1 MPNEAIDPAE
11 VVLDL
16 STPKSEP
23 PPEEI
28 DPAKVKIDPYFSPTK
43 KQFSRIREAF
53 TSDPLAVVEDEG
65 DRARLELE
73 SSRMPDPENFRKR
86 YALAAYYSQMQNS
99 DFKFVLA
106 NLDQFTAKYNNGKPQ
121 TVEAAYHDIAANLA
135 PQQKGELAQHG
146 HSLLSG
152 LARIPATLWNLH
164 AKASRWGLDLQTEI
178 LKPLMS
184 EEDYRW
190 NKDYAR
196 LSEDIQRG
204 VARNYEEIS
213 AEEAKKSGA
222 NPEFVTDLLAGRF
235 DQVSP
240 YDFTKAL
247 LQSAPDMSL
256 QLLIGMANPW
266 AVPAYVT
273 ATSGVNKA
281 YELEEN
287 HPEIQ
292 GTAKYTNI
300 GVTAV
305 TQGLLDLVTA
315 RIMGGGFSKE
325 QAAEAVKKGLL
336 KYLGKSFAEEAATES
351 AQQLGENLTD
361 LFTGVYGDIGGMSLD
376 EKMGHIF
383 RGVPE
388 SGFVGGMY
396 GPVFGYRGYRNLKA
410 MDQYRMQ
417 VRTRLEAERERILQK
432 DALTSVDMAT
442 LARINEKLD
451 AGNLNDL
458 ASVEFETEFRQEI
471 EGQQEEKPE
480 VQATPE
486 FREVERTAWDGA
498 TEEDIQQAVEA
509 GKHQR
514 LLQKLPHN
522 PQDTADAANDLMAAL
537 FPAFRLDIVNTTGE
551 LAPEVRARIE
561 AEGIDPAHVRAWVD
575 DSDTVH
581 LIAENV
587 RPSDVARTIGH
598 EVIGHKG
605 LRAVFG
611 EQFDNLL
618 DLVYRDHFEE
628 VAKLAETYHRDT
640 ETIENRRYLTE
651 EFLADCA
658 SAEMKP
664 KWWKELLQ
672 QIKMGLRKIPGLQNL
687 RFTDRDIEG
696 ALMRSARAMRRRDA
710 ENRSLGQ
717 SLRLLADDPES
728 GKAFPKRH
736 AGNYSEALNNLRSL
750 QGQTFVNAD
759 TGIEARLS
767 ANGVNK
773 LLSNKA
779 REKSNANGFTNEEH
793 FEAAANI
800 DRLFE
805 NAVLTETREDRKGSE
820 HIISIKRFSAPFYTG
835 KEFAE
840 AYITAKESIQHGHRI
855 YSLEL
860 EEIKKPSTVNQG
872 GRPDRHPRPADGTPS
887 DADAEWTKHNP
898 TTESYNSKL
907 LEKIEKSRQ
916 LLEKEGKKN
925 DSDIKFSV
933 KEASQEL
940 EQAIQQ
946 KFRSGNTSL
955 RQVAAGFKKI
965 DFEAG
970 TVNLDLGGGKYD
982 EGTRYLAEKGVKNL
996 VFDPVNRDSAH
1007 NRAIFE
1013 AVKNGEVDT
1022 VTCNNV
1028 LNVIGEAA
1036 ARDNVILQAAKAL
1049 RPDGTAYFTVYE
1061 GDGSGNGRQSQ
1072 ADSWQEHRKTTDY
1085 LDEVKKHFADVSI
1098 KNKVITAR
1106 KPITAGKLSAWFMD
1120 GGFENPIRFS
1130 IAPPPDSPEFKRW
1143 FGKSQMVDKDGK
1155 PRVFYHGTNRN
1166 FYTFKAD
1173 APQAHDRGFYG
1184 KGFYFDFWEGEAGYY
1199 GNRVIPVYL
1208 RVENPFDFE
1217 DMLTYKGGRVHY
1229 VGADSLCFLYNI
1241 AQKFPELEGK
1251 IAMPSKGEW
1260 INDELVTEAP
1270 LSFKEYIDLVEDTEK
1285 RLSIVDVHDRDRI
1298 EKHVHF
1304 DTQEFYEWN
1313 GKKRPEI
1320 RTIMR
1325 DVLRNDTPESRRE
1338 ILAASTFTALKEIYN
1353 IDSEYH
1359 PEGIMTRNPEIT
1371 EAIKQHG
1378 HDGIIQ
1384 SRDGDEVIV
1393 FSPTQIKSAT
1403 ENNGAYDPQNPD
1415 IRYSLSEYSE
1425 ADRNDIIAMLK
1436 PYAGIVLDRDGADY
1450 AKYLAAKGVDIP
1462 AEDARIFA
1470 LEATRENMKTAR
1482 ERAAKRRNDW
1492 LFENVPVWRDVV
1504 EAIGSEN
1511 FKIVPSLRFRDE
1523 EMSGTF
1529 IAKKK
1534 ETGMPSDE
1542 LAQAIARRTGRDPL
1556 DIEQEVMD
1564 FFRDLKKPDLYK
1576 MYSDWKKENVLG
1588 DREAEKQMRAE
1599 WEKQEQARV
1608 EDEVIQLL
1616 ERGTPV
1622 TAEWAAENRDV
1633 YRELYRQLFGG
1644 KEPPQNPGKAD
1655 LEAMNAAIRQEGGN
1669 AATFAQ
1675 AYRTAREKAY
1685 EEFAGK
1691 LRGFK
1696 DRVLAAKADAMK
1708 LQRDALSF
1716 AEKHLPKENR
1726 GEFARAIVKL
1736 MEVPSSPSAKYP
1748 EGRRAAEFRKIFEDI
1763 LNRGAEVRK
1772 EGAIAEIRE
1781 MLDAA
1786 KIKRNYK
1793 GIPTSVLPSEQAHVD
1808 RIRKIVSLDLPAVA
1822 NMIDFNNEQLSAL
1835 DADAEGNHKAEA
1847 LLEDNLLLT
1856 TFGNLD
1862 YQAPDKVEAAA
1873 KQLREL
1879 ISGGKA
1885 AFAEKLA
1892 ERKAY
1897 LDGLRKR
1904 MVEDAT
1910 FGKNSFADRGDARK
1924 HSDFMLKNES
1934 LGTLMRIASG
1944 RGIQEFDSTVG
1955 GELYRR
1961 IEDATQ
1967 AEQTQ
1972 LRRMQADLDKALRDI
1987 AGVDSMR
1994 KKGQFFRLLSEVA
2007 EHSGVHKTEYTRPIQ
2022 TGKHD
2027 YVFEEGRRQLVSKS
2041 IPIEDYEFEGKPR
2054 KGVRSLLRDIDNG
2067 KPVKT
2072 WAGIPLDETA
2082 VAFLRQQVADFDA
2095 GLKQSYEIFNDESDD
2110 ANFNRMLE
2118 EERSGGRAVIFGHN
2132 PEEISRTVE
2141 VPLSQGAAL
2150 QILLTWEQE
2159 HYRPNMK
2166 WNGWTE
2172 KSMEE
2177 LRAFLKPEV
2186 LQMGYWMRGEIAANK
2201 AALDA
2206 KVFDRYGAH
2215 LPENDNYFPAAFRG
2229 GRSRAVRPES
2239 ELGRGAGSLSIN
2251 PNFLI
2256 ARKFHL
2262 KPVDID
2268 ADAFS
2273 SFLGNQIEQH
2283 HFLAWADA
2291 LRDLKSVYGSAMVQ
2305 KAINDN
2311 FGRNVSDNLVERIET
2326 IARGGG
2332 RFSGDYAAR
2341 LLGRLYRHWVPAKIA
2356 LNPSS
2361 AIKQMFGTAAYMNHI
2376 PVTDFCRGLAQANF
2390 TNPEFRE
2397 FVKFARNT
2405 DYMKNRL
2412 SGGLDKD
2419 LQYLMNY
2426 TRDSKAYSPIS
2437 DTLLQVGTWQ
2447 TRWSDAWSTLHGGFA
2462 VYKYNLEQAKKAGM
2476 TGPEAHDAAIRAWMR
2491 STDETQQSGYLKDLN
2506 YFQSNQGA
2514 YRYLTA
2520 FLTNPIQ
2527 VMNLQLQTINE
2538 LRYGTDRKTAARKLA
2553 KQLFVNHLVIPS
2565 LMLFTSDM
2573 LRAGFNAADWWDETE
2588 FEDYLL
2594 AWCLGQY
2601 EAVFLFG
2608 KLASNIGGYALKK
2621 AAGHNAYG
2629 SDVLSALPLADDLQR
2644 DIDLAA
2650 RMMKQGELTE
2660 SDLFGALKALGDI
2673 GMAAGMADSRA
2684 GSVGAVLSAIG
2695 TQGKRVMKWIS
2706 GK

>member
-1 MPNEAIDPAE
+1 MPNEIDPVEVIFDFPAAE
-11 VVLDL
+11 NK
-16 STPKSEP
+16 TQREP
-23 PPEEI
+23 V
-28 DPAKVKIDPYFSPTK
+28 DPDKVKIDPFFSPTK

-53 TSDPLAVVEDEG
+53 TSDPLAVFENEG

-73 SSRMPDPENFRKR
+73 SNRMPDPENFRKR

-121 TVEAAYHDIAANLA
+121 TVEAAYHDIAAHLA
-135 PQQKGELAQHG
+135 PQQEGELAQHG

-204 VARNYEEIS
+204 VARNFEEIS
-213 AEEAKKSGA
+213 VEEAKKSGA

-292 GTAKYTNI
+292 GAAKYTNI

-361 LFTGVYGDIGGMSLD
+361 LFTGVYGDIGQMSLQ

-396 GPVFGYRGYRNLKA
+396 GPAFGYRGYRNLKA

-417 VRTRLEAERERILQK
+417 VQTRLEAERERILQK
-432 DALTSVDMAT
+432 DALTSVDMLT

-458 ASVEFETEFRQEI
+458 ASVEFETELRQEI
-471 EGQQEEKPE
+471 EGQQEEKPD

-486 FREVERTAWDGA
+486 FREVEAAAWDGA

-509 GKHQR
+509 RKNRETRQR
-514 LLQKLPHN
+514 LPHN
-522 PQDTADAANDLMAAL
+522 PQDTIDAASELMMQ

-551 LAPEVRARIE
+551 LAPEVRTKIE
-561 AEGIDPAHVRAWVD
+561 TEGIDPARVRAWVD

-581 LIAENV
+581 LVAENV

-618 DLVYRDHFEE
+618 DLVYRDHFDEI
-628 VAKLAETYHRDT
+628 AKLAETYHRDT
-640 ETIENRRYLTE
+640 ETIENQRYLTE

-658 SAEMKP
+658 NAEMKP

-710 ENRSLGQ
+710 ENRSLGA
-717 SLRLLADDPES
+717 SLRLLADDPEN

-736 AGNYSEALNNLRSL
+736 AGNYSEALNNLRSI
-750 QGQTFVNAD
+750 QGHSLINTD

-767 ANGVNK
+767 SNGVGK
-773 LLSNKA
+773 LLSSAA
-779 REKSNANGFTNEEH
+779 RDKSKANGFTDAQH
-793 FEAAANI
+793 FEAASNI

-805 NAVLTETREDRKGSE
+805 NAVLVEDREDRKGSAD
-820 HIISIKRFSAPFYTG
+820 IASIKRFSAPFFTNG
-835 KEFAE
+835 EFAE
-840 AYITAKESIQHGHRI
+840 AYMTVKEFVQHGHRI

-860 EEIKKPSTVNQG
+860 DEIKKPSEVIG
-872 GRPDRHPRPADGTPS
+872 GPSGQKPRPSDGNLPPT
-887 DADAEWTKHNP
+887 DADMTRQYP
-898 TTESYNSKL
+898 VDGSYNKL

-925 DSDIKFSV
+925 DSGMKFSV
-933 KEASQEL
+933 APVWTGAAADYDRPDLHYVGTGEGAQVYGWGLYGSSSEKVARWYARADAERKNRARILLDGKEPDPEWYD
-940 EQAIQQ
+940 
-946 KFRSGNTSL
+946 K
-955 RQVAAGFKKI
+955 
-965 DFEAG
+965 
-970 TVNLDLGGGKYD
+970 VNLSGEPTEFEIENTVLEDVRGRKGSIS
-982 EGTRYLAEKGVKNL
+982 GTLEYYRIQMN
-996 VFDPVNRDSAH
+996 
-1007 NRAIFE
+1007 
-1013 AVKNGEVDT
+1013 
-1022 VTCNNV
+1022 
-1028 LNVIGEAA
+1028 
-1036 ARDNVILQAAKAL
+1036 
-1049 RPDGTAYFTVYE
+1049 
-1061 GDGSGNGRQSQ
+1061 
-1072 ADSWQEHRKTTDY
+1072 
-1085 LDEVKKHFADVSI
+1085 
-1098 KNKVITAR
+1098 
-1106 KPITAGKLSAWFMD
+1106 KPITRR
-1120 GGFENPIRFS
+1120 ENPEFYRLCREWLEKNKDRISYIPENDDLSGRRNLYKQTFWTDKEENLLDWDENIPPEQARNILDTLRREYDDFNSPNGANLISRLNMAMPGEISEAEAAMLEIPAGRREPRSFS
-1130 IAPPPDSPEFKRW
+1130 GEEVYQALTDFLGSPKAASEFLYRA
-1143 FGKSQMVDKDGK
+1143 GIDGI
-1155 PRVFYHGTNRN
+1155 T
-1166 FYTFKAD
+1166 
-1173 APQAHDRGFYG
+1173 
-1184 KGFYFDFWEGEAGYY
+1184 
-1199 GNRVIPVYL
+1199 
-1208 RVENPFDFE
+1208 
-1217 DMLTYKGGRVHY
+1217 Y
-1229 VGADSLCFLYNI
+1229 VGDSSGVRNY
-1241 AQKFPELEGK
+1241 
-1251 IAMPSKGEW
+1251 
-1260 INDELVTEAP
+1260 VT
-1270 LSFKEYIDLVEDTEK
+1270 
-1285 RLSIVDVHDRDRI
+1285 
-1298 EKHVHF
+1298 
-1304 DTQEFYEWN
+1304 
-1313 GKKRPEI
+1313 
-1320 RTIMR
+1320 
-1325 DVLRNDTPESRRE
+1325 
-1338 ILAASTFTALKEIYN
+1338 
-1353 IDSEYH
+1353 
-1359 PEGIMTRNPEIT
+1359 
-1371 EAIKQHG
+1371 
-1378 HDGIIQ
+1378 
-1384 SRDGDEVIV
+1384 
-1393 FSPTQIKSAT
+1393 FSDQ
-1403 ENNGAYDPQNPD
+1403 D
-1415 IRYSLSEYSE
+1415 IRVDEHLRFALSGYSE

-1462 AEDARIFA
+1462 AEDARMFA
-1470 LEATRENMKTAR
+1470 LEATRENMKAAR
-1482 ERAAKRRNDW
+1482 ERGVKRRNDW

-1564 FFRDLKKPDLYK
+1564 FFRDLKKPDFYK

-1675 AYRTAREKAY
+1675 AYRAAREKAY
-1685 EEFAGK
+1685 EEFSGK
-1691 LRGFK
+1691 LREFK
-1696 DRVLAAKADAMK
+1696 EKVLAAKTDAMK

-1793 GIPTSVLPSEQAHVD
+1793 GIPTSVLPSEQARVD

-1835 DADAEGNHKAEA
+1835 DADAEGSHKAEA

-1924 HSDFMLKNES
+1924 HSDFILKNES

-1994 KKGQFFRLLSEVA
+1994 KKGQFFRLLSEVV

-2054 KGVRSLLRDIDNG
+2054 KGARSLLRDIDNG
-2067 KPVKT
+2067 KPVKA

-2186 LQMGYWMRGEIAANK
+2186 LRMGYWMRGEIAANK

-2239 ELGRGAGSLSIN
+2239 ELGRGTGSLSIN

-2283 HFLAWADA
+2283 HFLAWADT

-2361 AIKQMFGTAAYMNHI
+2361 AIKQMFGAAAYMNHI
-2376 PVTDFCRGLAQANF
+2376 PVSDFCRGLALANF

-2426 TRDSKAYSPIS
+2426 TRDSKAYSPLS
-2437 DTLLQVGTWQ
+2437 DALLQIGTWQ

-2462 VYKYNLEQAKKAGM
+2462 VYKYNLEQAKKVGM
-2476 TGPEAHDAAIRAWMR
+2476 SSPEAHDAAIRAWMR

-2621 AAGHNAYG
+2621 ATGHNAYG

>member
-1 MPNEAIDPAE
+1 MNTNDDLEIVEEIEPAKTDPAAPADE
-11 VVLDL
+11 YEIVEPM
-16 STPKSEP
+16 TEAEYETERRFPKQWKTAAP
-23 PPEEI
+23 T
-28 DPAKVKIDPYFSPTK
+28 PTK
-43 KQFSRIREAF
+43 KEFGLLREAF
-53 TSDPLAVVEDEG
+53 SGDPLSFID
-65 DRARLELE
+65 DPQLRADLDYSL
-73 SSRMPDPENFRKR
+73 SKFDNPEEEKKKL
-86 YALAAYYSQMQNS
+86 ALAAYFSNMRREDIRFNYG
-99 DFKFVLA
+99 
-106 NLDQFTAKYNNGKPQ
+106 NLDSLLEKYNNGKPQ
-121 TVEAAYHDIAANLA
+121 SVEQAYNEIAAVFNP
-135 PQQKGELAQHG
+135 PQESEGAKHG
-146 HSLLSG
+146 HSFLSG
-152 LARIPATLWNLH
+152 VAGQFADFWNSA
-164 AKASRWGLDLQTEI
+164 AKFNRMGLDLLTEI
-178 LKPLMS
+178 MSPLMS
-184 EEDYRW
+184 EEGYQW

-196 LSEDIQRG
+196 LAENIQRG
-204 VARNYEEIS
+204 YIAKGYENIA
-213 AEEAKKSGA
+213 AEEAKKSGMNQNFA
-222 NPEFVTDLLAGRF
+222 IDLLTGKYDR
-235 DQVSP
+235 VSP

-247 LQSAPDMSL
+247 LQASPGMVT

-292 GTAKYTNI
+292 GAAKYTNI

-361 LFTGVYGDIGGMSLD
+361 LFTGVYGDIGEMSLD

-417 VRTRLEAERERILQK
+417 ARTRLEAERERILQK
-432 DALTSVDMAT
+432 DALTSADMAT

-458 ASVEFETEFRQEI
+458 ASVEFETELRQEI

-509 GKHQR
+509 EKHRQ
-514 LLQKLPHN
+514 LLRKLPHN

-640 ETIENRRYLTE
+640 ETIENQRYLTE

-672 QIKMGLRKIPGLQNL
+672 KIRMGLRKIPGLQNL

-736 AGNYSEALNNLRSL
+736 AGNYNEALNNLRSL

-779 REKSNANGFTNEEH
+779 REKSYANGFTYAQH
-793 FEAAANI
+793 FEAVSNI

-805 NAVLTETREDRKGSE
+805 NAVLAEERADHKGSAD
-820 HIISIKRFSAPFYTG
+820 IASVKRFSAPFYTG
-835 KEFAE
+835 REFAE
-840 AYITAKESIQHGHRI
+840 AYLTVKEFVQHGHRI

-860 EEIKKPSTVNQG
+860 EEIKKPPAGKATG
-872 GRPDRHPRPADGTPS
+872 GSPDQTPRPSDGPPS
-887 DADAEWTKHNP
+887 DTDAEGTRHNP
-898 TTESYNSKL
+898 AAEGYNSKL

-925 DSDIKFSV
+925 DSGMKFSV
-933 KEASQEL
+933 APVWTGSAADYDRPDLHYIGTGEGAQVYGWGLYGSSSEKVARWYARTDAERKNRARILLDGKEPDPEWYDKADLSGEPTEFEIENTVLEDVRGRKGSISGTLEYYRIQMNKPTTARENPEFYRL
-940 EQAIQQ
+940 CREWLEKNKDRISYIPENDDLSGRRNLYRQTFFAGREENLLDWDENIPPEQARNILDALRREYDDFNSPDGVSLISRLNTAMPGEISEAEAAMLEIPAG
-946 KFRSGNTSL
+946 KREPRPFSGEEVYQALTDFLGSPK
-955 RQVAAGFKKI
+955 AAGEFLHRAGI
-965 DFEAG
+965 DGITYVGDSSGVRNYVAFSDRDIR
-970 TVNLDLGGGKYD
+970 VD
-982 EGTRYLAEKGVKNL
+982 E
-996 VFDPVNRDSAH
+996 H
-1007 NRAIFE
+1007 
-1013 AVKNGEVDT
+1013 
-1022 VTCNNV
+1022 
-1028 LNVIGEAA
+1028 
-1036 ARDNVILQAAKAL
+1036 
-1049 RPDGTAYFTVYE
+1049 
-1061 GDGSGNGRQSQ
+1061 
-1072 ADSWQEHRKTTDY
+1072 
-1085 LDEVKKHFADVSI
+1085 
-1098 KNKVITAR
+1098 
-1106 KPITAGKLSAWFMD
+1106 
-1120 GGFENPIRFS
+1120 IRFS
-1130 IAPPPDSPEFKRW
+1130 
-1143 FGKSQMVDKDGK
+1143 V
-1155 PRVFYHGTNRN
+1155 
-1166 FYTFKAD
+1166 
-1173 APQAHDRGFYG
+1173 
-1184 KGFYFDFWEGEAGYY
+1184 
-1199 GNRVIPVYL
+1199 
-1208 RVENPFDFE
+1208 
-1217 DMLTYKGGRVHY
+1217 
-1229 VGADSLCFLYNI
+1229 
-1241 AQKFPELEGK
+1241 AQ
-1251 IAMPSKGEW
+1251 
-1260 INDELVTEAP
+1260 
-1270 LSFKEYIDLVEDTEK
+1270 
-1285 RLSIVDVHDRDRI
+1285 
-1298 EKHVHF
+1298 
-1304 DTQEFYEWN
+1304 
-1313 GKKRPEI
+1313 
-1320 RTIMR
+1320 
-1325 DVLRNDTPESRRE
+1325 
-1338 ILAASTFTALKEIYN
+1338 
-1353 IDSEYH
+1353 
-1359 PEGIMTRNPEIT
+1359 
-1371 EAIKQHG
+1371 
-1378 HDGIIQ
+1378 
-1384 SRDGDEVIV
+1384 
-1393 FSPTQIKSAT
+1393 
-1403 ENNGAYDPQNPD
+1403 
-1415 IRYSLSEYSE
+1415 YSE
-1425 ADRNDIIAMLK
+1425 ADRDDIIAMLK
-1436 PYAGIVLDRDGADY
+1436 PYAGIMLDRDGADY
-1450 AKYLAAKGVDIP
+1450 AAYLAAKGVNIP

-1492 LFENVPVWRDVV
+1492 LYENIPVWQDVV
-1504 EAIGSEN
+1504 SVTGSEN
-1511 FKIVPSLRFRDE
+1511 FKIVPSMRFRDE

-1534 ETGMPSDE
+1534 ETGMLSDE
-1542 LAQAIARRTGRDPL
+1542 LAQAIARRSGRDPL

-1608 EDEVIQLL
+1608 EDEVIRLL
-1616 ERGTPV
+1616 ERGMPV

-1675 AYRTAREKAY
+1675 AYRAAREKAY

-1691 LRGFK
+1691 LREFK
-1696 DRVLAAKADAMK
+1696 EKVLAARTDAMK

-1748 EGRRAAEFRKIFEDI
+1748 EGRRAAEFRKIFENI
-1763 LNRGAEVRK
+1763 LARSAEVRK
-1772 EGAIAEIRE
+1772 VGAIADIRE

-1793 GIPTSVLPSEQAHVD
+1793 GIPTSVLPSEQARVD

-1835 DADAEGNHKAEA
+1835 DADTEGSHKAEA

-1994 KKGQFFRLLSEVA
+1994 KKGKFFRQLSEVV
-2007 EHSGVHKTEYTRPIQ
+2007 EHSGVHKTEYTRPIR

-2054 KGVRSLLRDIDNG
+2054 KGARSLLRDIDNG
-2067 KPVKT
+2067 KPVKS
-2072 WAGIPLDETA
+2072 WAGVPLDETA

-2118 EERSGGRAVIFGHN
+2118 EERHGGRAVIFGHN
-2132 PEEISRTVE
+2132 PDEISRTVE

-2186 LQMGYWMRGEIAANK
+2186 LKMGYWMRGEIAKNK

-2239 ELGRGAGSLSIN
+2239 EFGRGAGSLSIN

-2262 KPVDID
+2262 KPVDTD

-2376 PVTDFCRGLAQANF
+2376 PVSDFCRGLALANF

-2437 DTLLQVGTWQ
+2437 DTLLQIGTWQ

-2462 VYKYNLEQAKKAGM
+2462 VYKYNLEQAKKVGM
-2476 TGPEAHDAAIRAWMR
+2476 SSPEAHDAAIRAWMR

-2538 LRYGTDRKTAARKLA
+2538 LRYGSGRKTAARKLA

-2565 LMLFTSDM
+2565 LMLFTNDM
-2573 LRAGFNAADWWDETE
+2573 LRTGFNVADWWDEVE

>member
-1 MPNEAIDPAE
+1 MPNEIDPVEVIFDFPAAE
-11 VVLDL
+11 NK
-16 STPKSEP
+16 TQREP
-23 PPEEI
+23 VAP
-28 DPAKVKIDPYFSPTK
+28 DKVKIDPFFSPTK

-53 TSDPLAVVEDEG
+53 TSDPLAVFENEG

-121 TVEAAYHDIAANLA
+121 TVEAAYHDIAAHLA
-135 PQQKGELAQHG
+135 PQQEGELAQHG

-204 VARNYEEIS
+204 VARNFEEIS
-213 AEEAKKSGA
+213 VEEAKKSGA

-292 GTAKYTNI
+292 GAAKYTNI

-361 LFTGVYGDIGGMSLD
+361 LFTGVYGDIGEMSLD

-509 GKHQR
+509 GKHRQ
-514 LLQKLPHN
+514 LLRKLPHN

-561 AEGIDPAHVRAWVD
+561 AEGIDPARVRAWVD

-611 EQFDNLL
+611 QKFDDLL
-618 DLVYRDHFEE
+618 DLVYRDHFDEI
-628 VAKLAETYHRDT
+628 AKLSETYKRDT
-640 ETIENRRYLTE
+640 ETIENQRYLTE
-651 EFLADCA
+651 EYLADLA
-658 SAEMKP
+658 NAETKP

-672 QIKMGLRKIPGLQNL
+672 KIRMGLRKIPGLQNL

-696 ALMRSARAMRRRDA
+696 ALMRSARTMRRRDA

-717 SLRLLADDPES
+717 SLRLLADDPEN

-767 ANGVNK
+767 ATGINK

-779 REKSNANGFTNEEH
+779 REKSHVNGFTYAQH
-793 FEAAANI
+793 FEAVSNI

-805 NAVLTETREDRKGSE
+805 NAVLTEERGDRKGSAD
-820 HIISIKRFSAPFYTG
+820 IASIKRFSAPFYTG

-860 EEIKKPSTVNQG
+860 EEIKKPPTVKTG
-872 GRPDRHPRPADGTPS
+872 VRPDQPTRPADGTPS
-887 DADAEWTKHNP
+887 DADAEGTRHNP
-898 TTESYNSKL
+898 ATESYNSKL

-916 LLEKEGKKN
+916 LLEKEAKK
-925 DSDIKFSV
+925 SD
-933 KEASQEL
+933 
-940 EQAIQQ
+940 
-946 KFRSGNTSL
+946 
-955 RQVAAGFKKI
+955 
-965 DFEAG
+965 
-970 TVNLDLGGGKYD
+970 
-982 EGTRYLAEKGVKNL
+982 
-996 VFDPVNRDSAH
+996 
-1007 NRAIFE
+1007 
-1013 AVKNGEVDT
+1013 
-1022 VTCNNV
+1022 
-1028 LNVIGEAA
+1028 
-1036 ARDNVILQAAKAL
+1036 
-1049 RPDGTAYFTVYE
+1049 PD
-1061 GDGSGNGRQSQ
+1061 
-1072 ADSWQEHRKTTDY
+1072 
-1085 LDEVKKHFADVSI
+1085 
-1098 KNKVITAR
+1098 
-1106 KPITAGKLSAWFMD
+1106 
-1120 GGFENPIRFS
+1120 IRFS
-1130 IAPPPDSPEFKRW
+1130 IIGERGAANAENASMQLANLETARKMFDAGKRMSVIRRSTGW
-1143 FGKSQMVDKDGK
+1143 EKGADGK
-1155 PRVFYHGTNRN
+1155 WRTESRDNWSLSEKFAELETRPESGPLPLPEAIEQTELFRLYPELREVRVQVSDRIHGGSYNHGEKLITVGKTVTPKLVLIHEIQHAIQDLEGFSPGGTPEQFMDLPSLSAFEQYHRLAGEIEARNAEKRTPMPHEKKMQTLLAATEDVAPEDKLYLSRALSGEFDIRFAVNAKGETIFGIAGRPGNLTAREIIEDSSIGANTPVLTSEGSEVWGEITPGMAAAAPELGLEALPIKMLKGRHRGQHAGFGLAHVYEQHGAELEARGYDLAEYLTGIFSRPNQIYASKRGENIRLELVTKSMPRNIGVLELRKEDGFYSVVTAFPNDGNTYR
-1166 FYTFKAD
+1166 
-1173 APQAHDRGFYG
+1173 FYG
-1184 KGFYFDFWEGEAGYY
+1184 KKIWTYEGSAHTKSKQRAQSLEPLSGDQRLQPPLEDRGIQKSDRDGLPNSIITENGAAG
-1199 GNRVIPVYL
+1199 RISALP
-1208 RVENPFDFE
+1208 
-1217 DMLTYKGGRVHY
+1217 
-1229 VGADSLCFLYNI
+1229 ADSNI
-1241 AQKFPELEGK
+1241 
-1251 IAMPSKGEW
+1251 IPSGEK
-1260 INDELVTEAP
+1260 
-1270 LSFKEYIDLVEDTEK
+1270 S
-1285 RLSIVDVHDRDRI
+1285 S
-1298 EKHVHF
+1298 
-1304 DTQEFYEWN
+1304 
-1313 GKKRPEI
+1313 
-1320 RTIMR
+1320 
-1325 DVLRNDTPESRRE
+1325 
-1338 ILAASTFTALKEIYN
+1338 
-1353 IDSEYH
+1353 DS
-1359 PEGIMTRNPEIT
+1359 
-1371 EAIKQHG
+1371 
-1378 HDGIIQ
+1378 
-1384 SRDGDEVIV
+1384 GDESIR
-1393 FSPTQIKSAT
+1393 FSVAQ
-1403 ENNGAYDPQNPD
+1403 
-1415 IRYSLSEYSE
+1415 YSE
-1425 ADRNDIIAMLK
+1425 ADRDDIIAMLK
-1436 PYAGIVLDRDGADY
+1436 PYAGIMLDRDGADY
-1450 AKYLAAKGVDIP
+1450 AAYLAAKGVNIP

-1492 LFENVPVWRDVV
+1492 LYENVPVWQDVV
-1504 EAIGSEN
+1504 SVTGSEN
-1511 FKIVPSLRFRDE
+1511 FKIVPSMRFRDE

-1534 ETGMPSDE
+1534 ETGMLSDE
-1542 LAQAIARRTGRDPL
+1542 LAQAIARRSGRDPL

-1599 WEKQEQARV
+1599 WEKQNRARV
-1608 EDEVIQLL
+1608 EDEVIRLL

-1675 AYRTAREKAY
+1675 AYRAAREKAY

-1691 LRGFK
+1691 LREFK
-1696 DRVLAAKADAMK
+1696 EKVLAAKTDAMK

-1748 EGRRAAEFRKIFEDI
+1748 EGRRAAEFRKIFENI
-1763 LNRGAEVRK
+1763 LARSAEVRK

-1786 KIKRNYK
+1786 KIKRNYR
-1793 GIPTSVLPSEQAHVD
+1793 GIPTSVLPSEQARVD

-1835 DADAEGNHKAEA
+1835 DADAEGSHKAEA

-1994 KKGQFFRLLSEVA
+1994 KKGKFFRQLSEVV
-2007 EHSGVHKTEYTRPIQ
+2007 EHSGVHKTEYTRPIR
-2022 TGKHD
+2022 TGKET

-2054 KGVRSLLRDIDNG
+2054 KGARSLLRDIDNG
-2067 KPVKT
+2067 KPVKS
-2072 WAGIPLDETA
+2072 WAGVPLDETA

-2132 PEEISRTVE
+2132 PDEISRTVE

-2186 LQMGYWMRGEIAANK
+2186 LKMGYWMRGEIAKNK

-2239 ELGRGAGSLSIN
+2239 EFGRGAGSLSIN

-2390 TNPEFRE
+2390 ANPEFRE

-2594 AWCLGQY
+2594 AWCLGQF

-2621 AAGHNAYG
+2621 IAGHHAYG
-2629 SDVLSALPLADDLQR
+2629 SDVLSALPLANDLQR
-2644 DIDLAA
+2644 DIDLVA
-2650 RMMKQGELTE
+2650 RMMKQEELTE
-2660 SDLFGALKALGDI
+2660 SDLFGALKAIGDI
-2673 GMAAGMADSRA
+2673 SMAVGLADHRA
-2684 GSVGAVLSAIG
+2684 GSIGAVLSAVG
-2695 TQGKRVMKWIS
+2695 TQGKRVMKWIT
-2706 GK
+2706 GE

>member
-1 MPNEAIDPAE
+1 MPNEIDPVEVIFDFPAAE
-11 VVLDL
+11 NK
-16 STPKSEP
+16 TQREP
-23 PPEEI
+23 V
-28 DPAKVKIDPYFSPTK
+28 DPDKVKIDPFFSPTK

-53 TSDPLAVVEDEG
+53 TSDPLAVFENEG

-121 TVEAAYHDIAANLA
+121 TVEAAYHDIAAHLA
-135 PQQKGELAQHG
+135 PQQEGELAQHG

-204 VARNYEEIS
+204 VARNFEEIS
-213 AEEAKKSGA
+213 VEEAKKSGA

-292 GTAKYTNI
+292 GAAKYTNI

-361 LFTGVYGDIGGMSLD
+361 LFTGVYGDIGEMSLD

-417 VRTRLEAERERILQK
+417 ARTRLEAERERILQK
-432 DALTSVDMAT
+432 DALTSADMAT

-458 ASVEFETEFRQEI
+458 ASVEFETELRQEI

-640 ETIENRRYLTE
+640 ETIENQRYLTE

-736 AGNYSEALNNLRSL
+736 AGNYNEALNNLRSL

-779 REKSNANGFTNEEH
+779 REKSYANGFTYAQH
-793 FEAAANI
+793 FEAVSNI

-805 NAVLTETREDRKGSE
+805 NAVLAEERADHKGSAD
-820 HIISIKRFSAPFYTG
+820 IASVKRFSAPFYTG
-835 KEFAE
+835 REFAE
-840 AYITAKESIQHGHRI
+840 AYLTVKEFVQHGHRI

-860 EEIKKPSTVNQG
+860 EEIKKPPAGKATG
-872 GRPDRHPRPADGTPS
+872 GSPDQTPRPSDGPPS
-887 DADAEWTKHNP
+887 DTDAEGTRHNP
-898 TTESYNSKL
+898 AAEGYNSKL

-925 DSDIKFSV
+925 DSGMKFSV
-933 KEASQEL
+933 APVWTGSAADYDRPDLHYIGTGEGAQVYGWGLYGSSSEKVARWYARTDAERKNRARILLDGKEPDPEWYDKADLSGEPTEFEIENTVLEDVRGRKGSISGTLEYYRIQMNKPTTARENPEFYRL
-940 EQAIQQ
+940 CREWLEKNKDRISYIPENDDLSGRRNLYRQTFFAGREENLLDWDENIPPEQARNILD
-946 KFRSGNTSL
+946 TL
-955 RQVAAGFKKI
+955 RREYD
-965 DFEAG
+965 DFNSPNGANLISRLNMAMPGEISEA
-970 TVNLDLGGGKYD
+970 
-982 EGTRYLAEKGVKNL
+982 
-996 VFDPVNRDSAH
+996 
-1007 NRAIFE
+1007 
-1013 AVKNGEVDT
+1013 
-1022 VTCNNV
+1022 
-1028 LNVIGEAA
+1028 EAA
-1036 ARDNVILQAAKAL
+1036 MLEIPAGRREPRSFSGEEVYQALTDFLGSPKAASEFL
-1049 RPDGTAYFTVYE
+1049 YRAGIDG
-1061 GDGSGNGRQSQ
+1061 
-1072 ADSWQEHRKTTDY
+1072 
-1085 LDEVKKHFADVSI
+1085 
-1098 KNKVITAR
+1098 IT
-1106 KPITAGKLSAWFMD
+1106 
-1120 GGFENPIRFS
+1120 
-1130 IAPPPDSPEFKRW
+1130 
-1143 FGKSQMVDKDGK
+1143 
-1155 PRVFYHGTNRN
+1155 
-1166 FYTFKAD
+1166 
-1173 APQAHDRGFYG
+1173 
-1184 KGFYFDFWEGEAGYY
+1184 
-1199 GNRVIPVYL
+1199 
-1208 RVENPFDFE
+1208 
-1217 DMLTYKGGRVHY
+1217 Y
-1229 VGADSLCFLYNI
+1229 VGDSSGVRNY
-1241 AQKFPELEGK
+1241 
-1251 IAMPSKGEW
+1251 
-1260 INDELVTEAP
+1260 VT
-1270 LSFKEYIDLVEDTEK
+1270 
-1285 RLSIVDVHDRDRI
+1285 
-1298 EKHVHF
+1298 
-1304 DTQEFYEWN
+1304 
-1313 GKKRPEI
+1313 
-1320 RTIMR
+1320 
-1325 DVLRNDTPESRRE
+1325 
-1338 ILAASTFTALKEIYN
+1338 
-1353 IDSEYH
+1353 
-1359 PEGIMTRNPEIT
+1359 
-1371 EAIKQHG
+1371 
-1378 HDGIIQ
+1378 
-1384 SRDGDEVIV
+1384 
-1393 FSPTQIKSAT
+1393 FSDQ
-1403 ENNGAYDPQNPD
+1403 D
-1415 IRYSLSEYSE
+1415 IRVDEHLRFALSGYSE

-1462 AEDARIFA
+1462 AEDARMFA

-1492 LFENVPVWRDVV
+1492 LYENVPVWQDVV
-1504 EAIGSEN
+1504 SVTGSEN
-1511 FKIVPSLRFRDE
+1511 FKIVPSMRFRDE

-1534 ETGMPSDE
+1534 ETGMLSDE
-1542 LAQAIARRTGRDPL
+1542 LAQAIARRSGRDPL

-1599 WEKQEQARV
+1599 WEKQNRARV
-1608 EDEVIQLL
+1608 EDEVIRLL

-1675 AYRTAREKAY
+1675 AYRAAREKAY

-1691 LRGFK
+1691 LREFK
-1696 DRVLAAKADAMK
+1696 EKVLAAKTDAMK

-1748 EGRRAAEFRKIFEDI
+1748 EGRRAAEFRKIFENI
-1763 LNRGAEVRK
+1763 LARSAEVRK

-1786 KIKRNYK
+1786 KIKRNYR
-1793 GIPTSVLPSEQAHVD
+1793 GIPTSVLPSEQARVD

-1835 DADAEGNHKAEA
+1835 DADTEGSHKAEA

-1994 KKGQFFRLLSEVA
+1994 KKGKFFRQLSEVV
-2007 EHSGVHKTEYTRPIQ
+2007 EHSGVHKTEYTRPIR

-2054 KGVRSLLRDIDNG
+2054 KGARSLLRDIDNG
-2067 KPVKT
+2067 KPVKS
-2072 WAGIPLDETA
+2072 WAGVPLDETA

-2118 EERSGGRAVIFGHN
+2118 EERHGGRAVIFGHN
-2132 PEEISRTVE
+2132 PDEISRTVE

-2186 LQMGYWMRGEIAANK
+2186 LKMGYWMRGEIAKNK

-2229 GRSRAVRPES
+2229 GQSRAVRPES

-2262 KPVDID
+2262 KPVDTD

-2361 AIKQMFGTAAYMNHI
+2361 AIKQMFGAAAYMNHI
-2376 PVTDFCRGLAQANF
+2376 PVSDFCRGLALANF

-2412 SGGLDKD
+2412 AGGLDKD

-2426 TRDSKAYSPIS
+2426 TRDSKAYSPLS
-2437 DTLLQVGTWQ
+2437 DALLQIGTWQ
-2447 TRWSDAWSTLHGGFA
+2447 TCWSDAWSTLHGGFT

-2476 TGPEAHDAAIRAWMR
+2476 SGPEAHDAAVRAWMR

-2538 LRYGTDRKTAARKLA
+2538 LRYGSDRKAAARKLA

-2565 LMLFTSDM
+2565 LMLFTNDM
-2573 LRAGFNAADWWDETE
+2573 LRAGFNVADWWDEVE

-2660 SDLFGALKALGDI
+2660 SDLFGALKAIGDI

-2695 TQGKRVMKWIS
+2695 TQGKRVMKWIT
-2706 GK
+2706 GE

>member
-86 YALAAYYSQMQNS
+86 YALAAYYSRMQNS

-106 NLDQFTAKYNNGKPQ
+106 NLDQFTAKYNDGKPQ
-121 TVEAAYHDIAANLA
+121 TVEAAYNDIAQLLNPPQPGEGGTAEVLKAGGSRLMQTLSNLFWTYLEGQALYESYNSRGKYGAKEREGIVETVDELRGESAGYYKDIADRNTEAALDADWFSRWNKGRWLVNAGKFLAIQA
-135 PQQKGELAQHG
+135 PTQAAQLAAAYYTGPLGFTALIGSSSGIDKYYDLKWDNPDLPEDQRLKNAAFTGFINSGFAWLTAGIVKGKIPVLN
-146 HSLLSG
+146 
-152 LARIPATLWNLH
+152 RIQIRGE
-164 AKASRWGLDLQTEI
+164 AKASVLYFL
-178 LKPLMS
+178 
-184 EEDYRW
+184 
-190 NKDYAR
+190 
-196 LSEDIQRG
+196 
-204 VARNYEEIS
+204 
-213 AEEAKKSGA
+213 EATGIEASQ
-222 NPEFVTDLLAGRF
+222 EFVEQMAENITDL
-235 DQVSP
+235 
-240 YDFTKAL
+240 
-247 LQSAPDMSL
+247 
-256 QLLIGMANPW
+256 
-266 AVPAYVT
+266 
-273 ATSGVNKA
+273 
-281 YELEEN
+281 
-287 HPEIQ
+287 H
-292 GTAKYTNI
+292 
-300 GVTAV
+300 
-305 TQGLLDLVTA
+305 
-315 RIMGGGFSKE
+315 
-325 QAAEAVKKGLL
+325 
-336 KYLGKSFAEEAATES
+336 
-351 AQQLGENLTD
+351 
-361 LFTGVYGDIGGMSLD
+361 TGVYGDI
-376 EKMGHIF
+376 EKMS
-383 RGVPE
+383 PE
-388 SGFVGGMY
+388 EYRRNLWNGCGESALAGGSFGFAGAGM
-396 GPVFGYRGYRNLKA
+396 GYRNFRTQHRSSMQA
-410 MDQYRMQ
+410 MNSLQ
-417 VRTRLEAERERILQK
+417 AER
-432 DALTSVDMAT
+432 T
-442 LARINEKLD
+442 
-451 AGNLNDL
+451 
-458 ASVEFETEFRQEI
+458 
-471 EGQQEEKPE
+471 
-480 VQATPE
+480 
-486 FREVERTAWDGA
+486 
-498 TEEDIQQAVEA
+498 
-509 GKHQR
+509 R
-514 LLQKLPHN
+514 LLQKENLSDTEVAELQQVETALDSGNINDLAETAQAVARLEQERQQSAREAEAELTDEERTQREAEAAEMDYTLRKQLPHN
-522 PQDTADAANDLMAAL
+522 PQDTIDTANELMAQ

-551 LAPEVRARIE
+551 LAPEVRAKIE
-561 AEGIDPAHVRAWVD
+561 TEGIDPARVRAWVD

-581 LIAENV
+581 LVAENV

-628 VAKLAETYHRDT
+628 VTKLAETYHRDT
-640 ETIENRRYLTE
+640 ETIENQRYLTE

-658 SAEMKP
+658 NAEMKP

-672 QIKMGLRKIPGLQNL
+672 QIKMGLRKIPYLRNL

-696 ALMRSARAMRRRDA
+696 ALMRSARAMRRGNRTVGPDEIRFAAALRRKGAPNAA
-710 ENRSLGQ
+710 ENPGQ
-717 SLRLLADDPES
+717 LRDGNVPHKKGFPESAGLPGERFYADYEFLYGKHPEYFDDVEHVRAAVEFVLNDPEPAGTIGENLAFVRADES
-728 GKAFPKRH
+728 TGKYFRIEVKPALTAKRH
-736 AGNYSEALNNLRSL
+736 HIRSVHELTAEQYLKAKSATPPGTTTVTKPTHRQASKVSDFLRY
-750 QGQTFVNAD
+750 
-759 TGIEARLS
+759 
-767 ANGVNK
+767 
-773 LLSNKA
+773 
-779 REKSNANGFTNEEH
+779 
-793 FEAAANI
+793 NI
-800 DRLFE
+800 D
-805 NAVLTETREDRKGSE
+805 
-820 HIISIKRFSAPFYTG
+820 
-835 KEFAE
+835 
-840 AYITAKESIQHGHRI
+840 
-855 YSLEL
+855 
-860 EEIKKPSTVNQG
+860 
-872 GRPDRHPRPADGTPS
+872 
-887 DADAEWTKHNP
+887 
-898 TTESYNSKL
+898 
-907 LEKIEKSRQ
+907 
-916 LLEKEGKKN
+916 
-925 DSDIKFSV
+925 DSGVDIKP
-933 KEASQEL
+933 EPGENQE
-940 EQAIQQ
+940 
-946 KFRSGNTSL
+946 NH
-955 RQVAAGFKKI
+955 
-965 DFEAG
+965 D
-970 TVNLDLGGGKYD
+970 
-982 EGTRYLAEKGVKNL
+982 
-996 VFDPVNRDSAH
+996 
-1007 NRAIFE
+1007 
-1013 AVKNGEVDT
+1013 
-1022 VTCNNV
+1022 
-1028 LNVIGEAA
+1028 
-1036 ARDNVILQAAKAL
+1036 
-1049 RPDGTAYFTVYE
+1049 
-1061 GDGSGNGRQSQ
+1061 
-1072 ADSWQEHRKTTDY
+1072 
-1085 LDEVKKHFADVSI
+1085 
-1098 KNKVITAR
+1098 
-1106 KPITAGKLSAWFMD
+1106 
-1120 GGFENPIRFS
+1120 IRFS
-1130 IAPPPDSPEFKRW
+1130 LAAERLAGEPVASVPARAIQSGDGRSAIEVAMEWVRGHFTAPVQTEIGEVTVDPVAVKQSLSHSMYQNKLDAIQAVGDVLEHGAYLGSAP
-1143 FGKSQMVDKDGK
+1143 DKDGK
-1155 PRVFYHGTNRN
+1155 PLVNHYF
-1166 FYTFKAD
+1166 A
-1173 APQAHDRGFYG
+1173 APVQIG
-1184 KGFYFDFWEGEAGYY
+1184 
-1199 GNRVIPVYL
+1199 GNRKIVFVRTRQAEGRPNRFYVHE
-1208 RVENPFDFE
+1208 VFTE
-1217 DMLTYKGGRVHY
+1217 D
-1229 VGADSLCFLYNI
+1229 
-1241 AQKFPELEGK
+1241 E
-1251 IAMPSKGEW
+1251 
-1260 INDELVTEAP
+1260 
-1270 LSFKEYIDLVEDTEK
+1270 
-1285 RLSIVDVHDRDRI
+1285 I
-1298 EKHVHF
+1298 EKLGSRQT
-1304 DTQEFYEWN
+1304 DATSGKPDRLYRNASEFYRN
-1313 GKKRPEI
+1313 IIASVMNIKPE
-1320 RTIMR
+1320 
-1325 DVLRNDTPESRRE
+1325 P
-1338 ILAASTFTALKEIYN
+1338 
-1353 IDSEYH
+1353 
-1359 PEGIMTRNPEIT
+1359 G
-1371 EAIKQHG
+1371 
-1378 HDGIIQ
+1378 
-1384 SRDGDEVIV
+1384 
-1393 FSPTQIKSAT
+1393 
-1403 ENNGAYDPQNPD
+1403 ENQENPD

-1450 AKYLAAKGVDIP
+1450 AKYLAAKGVDIS
-1462 AEDARIFA
+1462 ATDARMFA
-1470 LEATRENMKTAR
+1470 LEATRENMKAAR
-1482 ERAAKRRNDW
+1482 EKATKRRNDW

-1511 FKIVPSLRFRDE
+1511 FKIVPSMRFRDE

-1599 WEKQEQARV
+1599 WEKQSRARV
-1608 EDEVIQLL
+1608 EDEVIRLL

-1675 AYRTAREKAY
+1675 AYRAAREKAY

-1691 LRGFK
+1691 LREFK
-1696 DRVLAAKADAMK
+1696 EKVLAAKTDAMK

-1748 EGRRAAEFRKIFEDI
+1748 EGRRAAEFRKIFGDI

-1772 EGAIAEIRE
+1772 EGAIADIRE

-1793 GIPTSVLPSEQAHVD
+1793 GIPTSVLPSEQARVD

-1835 DADAEGNHKAEA
+1835 DADAEGSHKAEA

-1994 KKGQFFRLLSEVA
+1994 KKGQFFRLLSEVV

-2054 KGVRSLLRDIDNG
+2054 KGARSLLRDIDNAMLRQG
-2067 KPVKT
+2067 GRGNSPGGVSSEAHT
-2072 WAGIPLDETA
+2072 PLPGSGTLPPLDETA

-2186 LQMGYWMRGEIAANK
+2186 LRMGYWMRGEIAANK

-2239 ELGRGAGSLSIN
+2239 ELGRGTGSLSIN

-2283 HFLAWADA
+2283 HFLAWADT

-2361 AIKQMFGTAAYMNHI
+2361 AIKQMFGAAAYMNHI
-2376 PVTDFCRGLAQANF
+2376 PVSDFCRGLAQANF
-2390 TNPEFRE
+2390 ANPEFRE

-2412 SGGLDKD
+2412 AGGLDKD

-2426 TRDSKAYSPIS
+2426 TRDSKAYSPLS
-2437 DTLLQVGTWQ
+2437 DALLQIGTWQ
-2447 TRWSDAWSTLHGGFA
+2447 TCWSDAWSTLHGGFT

-2476 TGPEAHDAAIRAWMR
+2476 SGPEAHDAAVRAWMR

-2538 LRYGTDRKTAARKLA
+2538 LRYGSDRKAAARKLA

-2565 LMLFTSDM
+2565 LMLFTNDM
-2573 LRAGFNAADWWDETE
+2573 LRAGFNVADWWDEVE

-2660 SDLFGALKALGDI
+2660 SDLFGALKAIGDI

>member
-1 MPNEAIDPAE
+1 MSNEPIDPDK
-11 VVLDL
+11 VILDL
-16 STPKSEP
+16 SAPEKNTQLEP
-23 PPEEI
+23 I
-28 DPAKVKIDPYFSPTK
+28 DPDKVKIDPFFSPTK
-43 KQFSRIREAF
+43 KQFARIREAF
-53 TSDPLAVVEDEG
+53 TSDPLAVFENES

-106 NLDQFTAKYNNGKPQ
+106 NLDQFTTKYNDGKPQ
-121 TVEAAYHDIAANLA
+121 TVEAAYNDIAQLLNPPQPGEGGAAEVGKAMGGGLMEQASNLFFTLLKVAAND
-135 PQQKGELAQHG
+135 PQQDVVNKLLLNDQQKKAYDAGVQGFNEGLEQLHEESAGYYKDIADRSTEAALEPEWFSRWNNGRWLVNAGKFLAIQAPTQAAQLAAAYYTGPLGFTALVGSSSGIDKYYDLKWETPELPKEQRLKNAALTGFINSGFAWLTAGIVKGKIPVLN
-146 HSLLSG
+146 
-152 LARIPATLWNLH
+152 RIQIQGE
-164 AKASRWGLDLQTEI
+164 AKASVFYFL
-178 LKPLMS
+178 
-184 EEDYRW
+184 
-190 NKDYAR
+190 
-196 LSEDIQRG
+196 
-204 VARNYEEIS
+204 
-213 AEEAKKSGA
+213 EATGIEASQ
-222 NPEFVTDLLAGRF
+222 EFVEQMAENIADL
-235 DQVSP
+235 
-240 YDFTKAL
+240 
-247 LQSAPDMSL
+247 
-256 QLLIGMANPW
+256 
-266 AVPAYVT
+266 
-273 ATSGVNKA
+273 
-281 YELEEN
+281 
-287 HPEIQ
+287 H
-292 GTAKYTNI
+292 
-300 GVTAV
+300 
-305 TQGLLDLVTA
+305 
-315 RIMGGGFSKE
+315 
-325 QAAEAVKKGLL
+325 
-336 KYLGKSFAEEAATES
+336 
-351 AQQLGENLTD
+351 
-361 LFTGVYGDIGGMSLD
+361 TGVYGDA
-376 EKMGHIF
+376 EKMSPEEYRKHLWNGCGESVLAGGAF
-383 RGVPE
+383 GLGGAGV
-388 SGFVGGMY
+388 
-396 GPVFGYRGYRNLKA
+396 GYRSFRAQHKNN
-410 MDQYRMQ
+410 MQ
-417 VRTRLEAERERILQK
+417 IVNSLQAER
-432 DALTSVDMAT
+432 T
-442 LARINEKLD
+442 
-451 AGNLNDL
+451 
-458 ASVEFETEFRQEI
+458 
-471 EGQQEEKPE
+471 
-480 VQATPE
+480 
-486 FREVERTAWDGA
+486 
-498 TEEDIQQAVEA
+498 
-509 GKHQR
+509 R
-514 LLQKLPHN
+514 LLQKENPTDTEIMELRRVETALDSGNINDLAETAQAVAYLERERQQAAQEAESELTDDERVQREAEAAEMDYALRQQLPHN
-522 PQDTADAANDLMAAL
+522 PQDTADAANDLMATL

-561 AEGIDPAHVRAWVD
+561 AEGIDPARVRAWVD
-575 DSDTVH
+575 DSDTIH

-587 RPSDVARTIGH
+587 RPSDVARAIGH

-611 EQFDNLL
+611 QKFDDLL
-618 DLVYRDHFEE
+618 DLVYRDHFDEI
-628 VAKLAETYHRDT
+628 ARLAETYHRDT
-640 ETIENRRYLTE
+640 ETIENQRYLTE

-672 QIKMGLRKIPGLQNL
+672 KIRMGLRKIPGLQNL

-736 AGNYSEALNNLRSL
+736 AGNYNEALNNLRSL

-779 REKSNANGFTNEEH
+779 REKSYANGFTYAQH
-793 FEAAANI
+793 FEAVSNI

-805 NAVLTETREDRKGSE
+805 NAVLAEERADHKGSAD
-820 HIISIKRFSAPFYTG
+820 IASVKRFSAPFYTG
-835 KEFAE
+835 REFAE
-840 AYITAKESIQHGHRI
+840 AYLTVKEFVQHGHRI

-860 EEIKKPSTVNQG
+860 EEIKKPPAGKATG
-872 GRPDRHPRPADGTPS
+872 GSPDQTPRPSDGPPS
-887 DADAEWTKHNP
+887 DTDAEGTRHNP
-898 TTESYNSKL
+898 AAEGYNSKL

-925 DSDIKFSV
+925 DSGMKFSV
-933 KEASQEL
+933 APVWTGSAADYDRPDLHYIGTGEGAQVYGWGLYGSSSEKVARWYARTDTERKNRARILLDGKEPDPEWYDKADLSGEPTEFEIENTVLEDVRGRKGSISGTLEYYRIQMNKPTTARENPEFYRL
-940 EQAIQQ
+940 CREWLEKNKDRISYIPENDDLSGRRNLYRQTFFAGREENLLDWDENIPPEQARNILDALRREYDDFNSPDGASLISRLSMAMPGEVSEAEAAMLEIPAG
-946 KFRSGNTSL
+946 KREPRPFSGEEVYQALTDFLGSPK
-955 RQVAAGFKKI
+955 AAGEFLYRAGI
-965 DFEAG
+965 DGITYVGDSSGVRNYVAFSDRDIR
-970 TVNLDLGGGKYD
+970 VD
-982 EGTRYLAEKGVKNL
+982 E
-996 VFDPVNRDSAH
+996 H
-1007 NRAIFE
+1007 
-1013 AVKNGEVDT
+1013 
-1022 VTCNNV
+1022 
-1028 LNVIGEAA
+1028 
-1036 ARDNVILQAAKAL
+1036 
-1049 RPDGTAYFTVYE
+1049 
-1061 GDGSGNGRQSQ
+1061 
-1072 ADSWQEHRKTTDY
+1072 
-1085 LDEVKKHFADVSI
+1085 
-1098 KNKVITAR
+1098 
-1106 KPITAGKLSAWFMD
+1106 
-1120 GGFENPIRFS
+1120 IRFS
-1130 IAPPPDSPEFKRW
+1130 
-1143 FGKSQMVDKDGK
+1143 V
-1155 PRVFYHGTNRN
+1155 
-1166 FYTFKAD
+1166 
-1173 APQAHDRGFYG
+1173 
-1184 KGFYFDFWEGEAGYY
+1184 
-1199 GNRVIPVYL
+1199 
-1208 RVENPFDFE
+1208 
-1217 DMLTYKGGRVHY
+1217 
-1229 VGADSLCFLYNI
+1229 
-1241 AQKFPELEGK
+1241 AQ
-1251 IAMPSKGEW
+1251 
-1260 INDELVTEAP
+1260 
-1270 LSFKEYIDLVEDTEK
+1270 
-1285 RLSIVDVHDRDRI
+1285 
-1298 EKHVHF
+1298 
-1304 DTQEFYEWN
+1304 
-1313 GKKRPEI
+1313 
-1320 RTIMR
+1320 
-1325 DVLRNDTPESRRE
+1325 
-1338 ILAASTFTALKEIYN
+1338 
-1353 IDSEYH
+1353 
-1359 PEGIMTRNPEIT
+1359 
-1371 EAIKQHG
+1371 
-1378 HDGIIQ
+1378 
-1384 SRDGDEVIV
+1384 
-1393 FSPTQIKSAT
+1393 
-1403 ENNGAYDPQNPD
+1403 
-1415 IRYSLSEYSE
+1415 YSE
-1425 ADRNDIIAMLK
+1425 ADRDDIIAMLK
-1436 PYAGIVLDRDGADY
+1436 PYAGIMLDRDGADY
-1450 AKYLAAKGVDIP
+1450 AAYLAAKGVNIP

-1492 LFENVPVWRDVV
+1492 LYENVPVWQDVV
-1504 EAIGSEN
+1504 SVTGSEN
-1511 FKIVPSLRFRDE
+1511 FKIVPSMRFRDE

-1534 ETGMPSDE
+1534 ETGMLSDE
-1542 LAQAIARRTGRDPL
+1542 LAQAIARRSGRDPL

-1599 WEKQEQARV
+1599 WEKQNRARV
-1608 EDEVIQLL
+1608 EDEVIRLL

-1675 AYRTAREKAY
+1675 AYRAAREKAY

-1691 LRGFK
+1691 LREFK
-1696 DRVLAAKADAMK
+1696 EKVLAAKTDAMK

-1748 EGRRAAEFRKIFEDI
+1748 EGRRAAEFRKIFENI
-1763 LNRGAEVRK
+1763 LARSAEVRK

-1793 GIPTSVLPSEQAHVD
+1793 GIPTSVLPSEQARVD

-1835 DADAEGNHKAEA
+1835 DADAEGSHKAEA

-1994 KKGQFFRLLSEVA
+1994 KKGKFFRQLSEVV
-2007 EHSGVHKTEYTRPIQ
+2007 EHSGVHKTEYTRPIR

-2054 KGVRSLLRDIDNG
+2054 KGARSLLRDIDNG
-2067 KPVKT
+2067 KPVKS
-2072 WAGIPLDETA
+2072 WAGVPLDETA

-2132 PEEISRTVE
+2132 PDEISRTVE

-2186 LQMGYWMRGEIAANK
+2186 LKMGYWMRGEIAKNK

-2215 LPENDNYFPAAFRG
+2215 LPENDNYFPAKFRDQK
-2229 GRSRAVRPES
+2229 RQVES
-2239 ELGRGAGSLSIN
+2239 ELGRKTGSLSIN

-2283 HFLAWADA
+2283 HFLAWGDA

-2332 RFSGDYAAR
+2332 RFSGDYTAR

-2376 PVTDFCRGLAQANF
+2376 PVADFCRGLAQANF

-2437 DTLLQVGTWQ
+2437 DTLLQIGTWQ

-2476 TGPEAHDAAIRAWMR
+2476 SSPEAHDAAIRAWMR

-2538 LRYGTDRKTAARKLA
+2538 LRYGSDRKTAARKLA

-2565 LMLFTSDM
+2565 LMLFTNDI
-2573 LRAGFNAADWWDETE
+2573 LRTGFNAADWWDETE

-2594 AWCLGQY
+2594 AWCLGQF
-2601 EAVFLFG
+2601 EAVFLVG
-2608 KLASNIGGYALKK
+2608 KTVTAIYDAWIKK
-2621 AAGHNAYG
+2621 EGWGAGI
-2629 SDVLSALPLADDLQR
+2629 SALPLLDDIRR
-2644 DIDLAA
+2644 DSSIFGKFTDGDITA
-2650 RMMKQGELTE
+2650 
-2660 SDLFGALKALGDI
+2660 SDLMDGLKALGDI

>member
-1 MPNEAIDPAE
+1 MPNEAIDPAKVE
-11 VVLDL
+11 LDFVAPANE
-16 STPKSEP
+16 SQTEM
-23 PPEEI
+23 I
-28 DPAKVKIDPYFSPTK
+28 DPDKVKIDPFFSPTK

-53 TSDPLAVVEDEG
+53 TSDPLAVFENEG

-121 TVEAAYHDIAANLA
+121 TVEAAYHDIAAHLA
-135 PQQKGELAQHG
+135 PQQEGELAQHG

-204 VARNYEEIS
+204 VARNFEEIS
-213 AEEAKKSGA
+213 VEEAKKSGA

-292 GTAKYTNI
+292 GAAKYTNI

-361 LFTGVYGDIGGMSLD
+361 LFTGVYGDIGEMSLD

-432 DALTSVDMAT
+432 DALTSADMAT

-458 ASVEFETEFRQEI
+458 ASVEFETELRQEI

-509 GKHQR
+509 EKHRQ
-514 LLQKLPHN
+514 LLRKLPHN

-561 AEGIDPAHVRAWVD
+561 AEGIDPARVRAWVD

-611 EQFDNLL
+611 QKFDDLL
-618 DLVYRDHFEE
+618 DLVYRDHFDEI
-628 VAKLAETYHRDT
+628 ARLAETYHRDT
-640 ETIENRRYLTE
+640 ETIENQRYLTE

-672 QIKMGLRKIPGLQNL
+672 KIRMGLRKIPGLQNL

-736 AGNYSEALNNLRSL
+736 AGNYNEALNNLRSL

-779 REKSNANGFTNEEH
+779 REKSYANGFTYAQH
-793 FEAAANI
+793 FEAVSNI

-805 NAVLTETREDRKGSE
+805 NAVLAEERADHKGSAD
-820 HIISIKRFSAPFYTG
+820 IASVKRFSAPFYTG
-835 KEFAE
+835 REFAE
-840 AYITAKESIQHGHRI
+840 AYLTVKEFVQHGHRI

-860 EEIKKPSTVNQG
+860 EEIKKPPAGKATG
-872 GRPDRHPRPADGTPS
+872 GSPDQTPRPSDGPPS
-887 DADAEWTKHNP
+887 DTDAEGTRHNP
-898 TTESYNSKL
+898 AAEGYNSKL

-925 DSDIKFSV
+925 DSGMKFSV
-933 KEASQEL
+933 APVWTGSAADYDRPDLHYIGTGEGAQVYGWGLYGSSSEKVARWYARTDAERKNRARILLDGKEPDPEWYDKADLSGEPTEFEIENTVL
-940 EQAIQQ
+940 EDVRGRKGSISGTLEYYRIQMN
-946 KFRSGNTSL
+946 KPTTARENPEFYRLCREWLEKNKDRISYIPENDDLSGRRNL
-955 RQVAAGFKKI
+955 YRQTFFAGREENLLDWDKPVAEEQRKKI
-965 DFEAG
+965 TEQLKKEGLFLDGDPDQASADYRELKRKQNSGEEVSPEKFEAAY
-970 TVNLDLGGGKYD
+970 NKAARLHAQ
-982 EGTRYLAEKGVKNL
+982 R
-996 VFDPVNRDSAH
+996 
-1007 NRAIFE
+1007 
-1013 AVKNGEVDT
+1013 
-1022 VTCNNV
+1022 
-1028 LNVIGEAA
+1028 NVIGKTINGDIPSGSMAYENLEEILGSPKAA
-1036 ARDNVILQAAKAL
+1036 SEFLHRGGIDGITYVGDSSGVRNYVAFSDRDIRV
-1049 RPDGTAYFTVYE
+1049 D
-1061 GDGSGNGRQSQ
+1061 
-1072 ADSWQEHRKTTDY
+1072 EH
-1085 LDEVKKHFADVSI
+1085 
-1098 KNKVITAR
+1098 
-1106 KPITAGKLSAWFMD
+1106 
-1120 GGFENPIRFS
+1120 IRFS
-1130 IAPPPDSPEFKRW
+1130 
-1143 FGKSQMVDKDGK
+1143 V
-1155 PRVFYHGTNRN
+1155 
-1166 FYTFKAD
+1166 
-1173 APQAHDRGFYG
+1173 
-1184 KGFYFDFWEGEAGYY
+1184 
-1199 GNRVIPVYL
+1199 
-1208 RVENPFDFE
+1208 
-1217 DMLTYKGGRVHY
+1217 
-1229 VGADSLCFLYNI
+1229 
-1241 AQKFPELEGK
+1241 AQ
-1251 IAMPSKGEW
+1251 
-1260 INDELVTEAP
+1260 
-1270 LSFKEYIDLVEDTEK
+1270 
-1285 RLSIVDVHDRDRI
+1285 
-1298 EKHVHF
+1298 
-1304 DTQEFYEWN
+1304 
-1313 GKKRPEI
+1313 
-1320 RTIMR
+1320 
-1325 DVLRNDTPESRRE
+1325 
-1338 ILAASTFTALKEIYN
+1338 
-1353 IDSEYH
+1353 
-1359 PEGIMTRNPEIT
+1359 
-1371 EAIKQHG
+1371 
-1378 HDGIIQ
+1378 
-1384 SRDGDEVIV
+1384 
-1393 FSPTQIKSAT
+1393 
-1403 ENNGAYDPQNPD
+1403 
-1415 IRYSLSEYSE
+1415 YSE
-1425 ADRNDIIAMLK
+1425 ADRDDIIAMLK
-1436 PYAGIVLDRDGADY
+1436 PYAGIMLDRDGADY
-1450 AKYLAAKGVDIP
+1450 AAYLAAKGVNIP

-1492 LFENVPVWRDVV
+1492 LYENIPVWQDVV
-1504 EAIGSEN
+1504 SVTGSEN
-1511 FKIVPSLRFRDE
+1511 FKIVPSMRFRDE

-1542 LAQAIARRTGRDPL
+1542 LAQAIARRSGRDPL
-1556 DIEQEVMD
+1556 TVEQEIID

-1599 WEKQEQARV
+1599 WEKQNRARV
-1608 EDEVIQLL
+1608 EDEVIRLL

-1675 AYRTAREKAY
+1675 AYRAAREKAY

-1691 LRGFK
+1691 LREFK
-1696 DRVLAAKADAMK
+1696 EKVLAAKTDAMK

-1748 EGRRAAEFRKIFEDI
+1748 EGRRAAEFRKIFGDI

-1772 EGAIAEIRE
+1772 EGAIADIRE

-1793 GIPTSVLPSEQAHVD
+1793 GIPTSVLPSEQARVD
-1808 RIRKIVSLDLPAVA
+1808 RIRKIVSLDLSAVA

-1835 DADAEGNHKAEA
+1835 DADAEGSHKAEA

-1994 KKGQFFRLLSEVA
+1994 KKGKFFRQLSEVV
-2007 EHSGVHKTEYTRPIQ
+2007 EHSGVHKTEYTRPIR

-2054 KGVRSLLRDIDNG
+2054 KGARSLLRDIDNG
-2067 KPVKT
+2067 KPVKS
-2072 WAGIPLDETA
+2072 WAGVPLDETA

-2118 EERSGGRAVIFGHN
+2118 EERHGGRAVIFGHN
-2132 PEEISRTVE
+2132 PDEISRTVE

-2186 LQMGYWMRGEIAANK
+2186 LKMGYWMRGEIAKNK

-2239 ELGRGAGSLSIN
+2239 EFGRGAGSLSIN

-2376 PVTDFCRGLAQANF
+2376 PVTDFCRGLTQANF

-2426 TRDSKAYSPIS
+2426 TRDSKAYSPLS
-2437 DTLLQVGTWQ
+2437 DALLQIGTWQ

-2476 TGPEAHDAAIRAWMR
+2476 SGPEAHDAAIRAWMR

-2594 AWCLGQY
+2594 AWCLGQF
-2601 EAVFLFG
+2601 EAVFLVG
-2608 KLASNIGGYALKK
+2608 KTVTAIYDAWIKK
-2621 AAGHNAYG
+2621 EGWGAGI
-2629 SDVLSALPLADDLQR
+2629 SALPLLDDIRR
-2644 DIDLAA
+2644 DSSIFGKFTDGDITA
-2650 RMMKQGELTE
+2650 
-2660 SDLFGALKALGDI
+2660 SDLMDGLKALGDI